1 MSTQNVN
8 QLLDQLVR
16 LRVGELDVAHFAQQL
31 GVTPQPTETN
41 PHWQFYEFDLPGGP
55 LAHGELRLA
64 RMGGKALLSLRPREP
79 VTLTE
84 ENLGL
89 ERWGPVHKL
98 DINPAIPPEGTDA
111 YIYLVN
117 GVQVAFQLTHQTR
130 RLRTI
135 ALQYGVTQASPR
147 LIVRV
152 D

>member
-1 MSTQNVN
+1 MSAQDAN
-8 QLLDQLVR
+8 QLVDQLV
-16 LRVGELDVAHFAQQL
+16 RVGELDVAHFAQQL
-31 GVTPQPTETN
+31 GVTPRPTETN

-64 RMGGKALLSLRPREP
+64 RTGGKALLSLRPREP

-84 ENLGL
+84 ENLEL
-89 ERWGPVHKL
+89 ERWGPVHNL

-135 ALQYGVTQASPR
+135 ALQYGVTPAQGSAG
-147 LIVRV
+147 
-152 D
+152 